1 MKLSLLNFQSKR
13 FIGLASVVLGG
24 VGLVGWLAMA
34 QFGAKSTSKANAKLD
49 EFTVV
54 AKREK
59 LELKVKASGTI
70 TPRQT
75 VNLSPKSA
83 GKVKELL
90 VEQGDFVQEGQV
102 VARMDASDLERDRTQ
117 ALAQVAA
124 AEARLQQLRDPNRP
138 EVVKQAETEVERSKG
153 DVLRAK
159 GGVIRVEGEIARVEG
174 VIADAESQRDF
185 AQSQYDRQKKLH
197 EAGAISDSNLEDA
210 RRKQQNAQKILIQ
223 AQAQLKQAQAQRAQ
237 ALTEVEQADAFVL
250 GKQAQASQQAQSGS
264 GGDIAVQ
271 EAQVATA
278 VAQVKAIE
286 QKIEDTSIRAPFS
299 GLVTQRYASV
309 GAFVTPTT
317 QASSATSG
325 SGATSTSIIAV
336 ASELEVIA
344 KVPEVDIA
352 AIKSNLAADVSV
364 DTFPGETFKSQ
375 VRLIS
380 PEAIEEREVRFFQV
394 KLKLLS
400 GQKQLRSGMNADL
413 EFAGPESEA
422 ILVPTVA
429 IVTKKGRPGV
439 LVPGADGKPTFKAVT
454 VGSSQSGRIRGQRKK
469 KNAAAGEK
477 SGEPAADKPAEKP
490 SEKPE
495 DKTQDKTQGKT
506 QILDGLN
513 DGDRVFV
520 KLPDGMKLDEIVK
533 DEKDKK

>member
-1 MKLSLLNFQSKR
+1 MKLPLVNFKSKQSLLLTLL
-13 FIGLASVVLGG
+13 GLGFLG
-24 VGLVGWLAMA
+24 VIAVPVTAQLGWFRSA
-34 QFGAKSTSKANAKLD
+34 AKNADKLD

-59 LELKVKASGTI
+59 LELKVKASGSI

-102 VARMDASDLERDRTQ
+102 VARMDASDLERDRTE
-117 ALAQVAA
+117 ALAKLT
-124 AEARLQQLRDPNRP
+124 AEEVRLQQLRSPNRP
-138 EVVKQAETEVERSKG
+138 EEVRQAESEVDRSAA

-159 GGVIRVEGEIARVEG
+159 GEVVRAEGEIARVEG

-185 AQSQYDRQKKLH
+185 ADSQYKRQSELH
-197 EAGAISDSNLEDA
+197 QAGAISDSNLEDV
-210 RRKQQNAQKILIQ
+210 RRKQQNAQKLLIQ
-223 AQAQLKQAQAQRAQ
+223 ANAQRKQAQAQRSQAQ
-237 ALTEVEQADAFVL
+237 AQVEQAV
-250 GKQAQASQQAQSGS
+250 AQVAGNQERLNQQGQSGS
-264 GGDIAVQ
+264 TGDIAVQ
-271 EAQVATA
+271 EAKVATA
-278 VAQVKAIE
+278 VAGVRAID

-299 GLVTQRYASV
+299 GLVTQRYASI

-317 QASSATSG
+317 QASAATSG
-325 SGATSTSIIAV
+325 SGATSTSIIAI

-352 AIKSNLAADVSV
+352 QIKANLAAEVSV
-364 DTFPGETFKSQ
+364 DTFPSETFKGQ

-380 PEAIEEREVRFFQV
+380 PEAIEERDVRFFQV
-394 KLKLLS
+394 RLKLLS
-400 GQKQLRSGMNADL
+400 GQKQLKSGMNADL

-439 LVPGADGKPTFKAVT
+439 LVPDAEGKPTFKPVT
-454 VGSSQSGRIRGQRKK
+454 VGNSQSGRIKGKRKK
-469 KNAAAGEK
+469 KENAAGEK
-477 SGEPAADKPAEKP
+477 SGE
-490 SEKPE
+490 KPE
-495 DKTQDKTQGKT
+495 DKSKSDDKLQGKT
-506 QILDGLN
+506 QVLEGLN

-520 KLPDGMKLDEIVK
+520 KLPDGVKLDQIVK
-533 DEKDKK
+533 DDKDKK

>member
-1 MKLSLLNFQSKR
+1 MKLPLVNFKSQRSILLALL
-13 FIGLASVVLGG
+13 GLGVVGAIAVLATTQLG
-24 VGLVGWLAMA
+24 WFRSA
-34 QFGAKSTSKANAKLD
+34 AKNAGKLD

-59 LELKVKASGTI
+59 LELKVKASGSI

-117 ALAQVAA
+117 ALARVAA
-124 AEARLQQLRDPNRP
+124 AEARLQQFRSPNRP
-138 EVVKQAETEVERSKG
+138 ELVKQAESEVDRSSA

-159 GGVIRVEGEIARVEG
+159 GDVVRADGEIARVEG

-185 AQSQYDRQKKLH
+185 ADSQYERQNKLH
-197 EAGAISDSNLEDA
+197 QAGAISDSNLEDA

-223 AQAQLKQAQAQRAQ
+223 ANAQLKQAQAQRAQ
-237 ALTEVEQADAFVL
+237 ALAQVEQAV
-250 GKQAQASQQAQSGS
+250 AQVEGNQERLNQQGQSGS
-264 GGDIAVQ
+264 TGDIAVQ
-271 EAQVATA
+271 EAEVATA
-278 VAQVKAIE
+278 VAQVRVID
-286 QKIEDTSIRAPFS
+286 QKIEDTAIRAPFS
-299 GLVTQRYASV
+299 GLVTQRYASI

-317 QASSATSG
+317 QASAATSG
-325 SGATSTSIIAV
+325 SGATSTSIIAI

-352 AIKSNLAADVSV
+352 QIKPNLAAEVSV
-364 DTFPGETFKSQ
+364 DTFPGETFKGQ

-380 PEAIEEREVRFFQV
+380 PEAIEERDVRFFQV
-394 KLKLLS
+394 RLKLLS
-400 GQKQLRSGMNADL
+400 GQKQLKSGMNADL

-439 LVPGADGKPTFKAVT
+439 LVPDADGKPTFKPVT
-454 VGSSQSGRIRGQRKK
+454 VGNSQSGRIKSKRKK
-469 KNAAAGEK
+469 KDNAAVEQSGEK
-477 SGEPAADKPAEKP
+477 SGEKAGEKSEDQSKSDDKF
-490 SEKPE
+490 
-495 DKTQDKTQGKT
+495 QGKT
-506 QILDGLN
+506 QVLEGLN

-520 KLPDGMKLDEIVK
+520 KLPDGVKLDQIVK
-533 DEKDKK
+533 DDKDKK

>member
-1 MKLSLLNFQSKR
+1 MKLSSLNFKSKQ
-13 FIGLASVVLGG
+13 FIGLAILGLGG
-24 VGLVGWLAMA
+24 VGLVAGLAMA
-34 QFGAKSTSKANAKLD
+34 QFGGRSTSKANAKLD

-59 LELKVKASGTI
+59 LELKVKASGSI

-83 GKVKELL
+83 GKVQELL
-90 VEQGDFVQEGQV
+90 VEQGDFVQQGQV

-124 AEARLQQLRDPNRP
+124 AEARLQQLRSPNRP
-138 EVVKQAETEVERSKG
+138 ELVKQAETEVDRSKG
-153 DVLRAK
+153 DVLRANSD
-159 GGVIRVEGEIARVEG
+159 VVRAEGEIARVEG

-185 AQSQYDRQKKLH
+185 ANSQYDRQKKLH
-197 EAGAISDSNLEDA
+197 EERAISDSNLEDA
-210 RRKQQNAQKILIQ
+210 GRKKQNAQKILIQ
-223 AQAQLKQAQAQRAQ
+223 AKAQLKQAKAQRDQ
-237 ALTEVEQADAFVL
+237 ALALVEQANAQVV
-250 GKQAQASQQAQSGS
+250 GTQAKAEQQDQSGS
-264 GGDIAVQ
+264 SGDISVQ
-271 EAQVATA
+271 EAQVTTA
-278 VAQVKAIE
+278 VAQVKAID

-317 QASSATSG
+317 QASAASSG

-352 AIKSNLAADVSV
+352 AIKANLAADVTV
-364 DTFPGETFKSQ
+364 DTFPGESFKGQ

-380 PEAIEEREVRFFQV
+380 PEAIEERDVRFFQV

-439 LVPGADGKPTFKAVT
+439 LVPDADGKPTFKPVT
-454 VGSSQSGRIRGQRKK
+454 VGSSQSGRVRGKRKK
-469 KNAAAGEK
+469 KDAAGEK
-477 SGEPAADKPAEKP
+477 SGEAAGGKPAEKP
-490 SEKPE
+490 SEKPAE
-495 DKTQDKTQGKT
+495 KPEDKTQGKT
-506 QILDGLN
+506 QVLDGLN

-520 KLPDGMKLDEIVK
+520 KLPDGVKLDEIVK